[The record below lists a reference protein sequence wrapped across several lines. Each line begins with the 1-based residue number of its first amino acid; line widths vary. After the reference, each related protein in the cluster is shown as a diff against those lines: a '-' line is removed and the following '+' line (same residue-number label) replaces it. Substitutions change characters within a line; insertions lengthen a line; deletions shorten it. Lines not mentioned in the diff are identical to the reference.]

1 MEAFLVEEASIAS
14 GARIVAVGVGGG
26 GGNMIGHMINE
37 GVSGI
42 ELIMINTDAQAL
54 KDTAVSTIQ

>member
-42 ELIMINTDAQAL
+42 ELIMVVVFYL
-54 KDTAVSTIQ
+54 H